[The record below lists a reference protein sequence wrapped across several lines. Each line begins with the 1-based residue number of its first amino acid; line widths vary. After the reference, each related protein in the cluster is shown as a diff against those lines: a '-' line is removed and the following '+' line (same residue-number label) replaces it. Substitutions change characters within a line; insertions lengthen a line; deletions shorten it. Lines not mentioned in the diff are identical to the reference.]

1 MAVTRLGLS
10 ATPRSLYGSFAG
22 KTEATIPPG
31 GNTSAIR
38 KRQAIK
44 RMIHNKG
51 RVRVRTRHS

>member
-22 KTEATIPPG
+22 KAEVTIPPVDR
-31 GNTSAIR
+31 TAAIR

-44 RMIHNKG
+44 HMIHNKG
-51 RVRVRTRHS
+51 RVSVRTRHS